1 MGQTSIRGGGGGREM
16 WTAIQK
22 PFCSHSEPKRTHICT
37 RACTHE
43 LVLPFPDISKLL
55 GLAVQEPLYRSTKR
69 PLLVNRPP
77 EHPALIRYLHS
88 EHIKT
93 MSHETIYESRYH
105 LLFLV
110 LFQTCIFCGARKEI
124 FGRMFT
130 LFSYILRAV
139 KATFKVFLSFF
150 GDDSPWSMYAF
161 DTWKTAAWTFW
172 WIASFVQCC
181 Y

>member
-93 MSHETIYESRYH
+93 MSHETIYESLYN

-110 LFQTCIFCGARKEI
+110 LFQTCIFWGGRKEI

-130 LFSYILRAV
+130 LLSYILRTV

-150 GDDSPWSMYAF
+150 
-161 DTWKTAAWTFW
+161 
-172 WIASFVQCC
+172 
-181 Y
+181 